1 MTRNV
6 VLICLDTVRKD
17 YFDEYAPR
25 LQELSDVSFEQ
36 CRAASAWSTP
46 SHASMMTGE
55 LPHKHGIH
63 THNRKF
69 HDLSREDTFLG
80 ELNNYVAM
88 GASANVYASS
98 TFGFD
103 TIFDKYSDVAP
114 HRRYPSGMDME
125 KFIQERESSGS
136 ARYIEFLREALNHQH
151 TFQSLANG
159 GLFKLNDILRRAPV
173 PKLLDDGASIVTREA
188 LSMVDDVDEPYF
200 LFTNFMDAHGPVHH
214 VFGYDRDLHSA
225 PNTWTSFEFDDWEIN
240 VEGPSEKHRQDIQN
254 HRELYSAAI
263 NYLDQKVSV
272 FIKEVQE
279 KSEQETTFIIT
290 ADHGENL
297 AYKADNDLFGHTS
310 SLTES
315 LLHVPCYIVNPP
327 SGYESSIQDYFSH
340 LDLGELIIRMAR
352 EETPSVVSDQIF
364 AELVGG
370 GVGGMPEDPEDHDY
384 WDRMLRC
391 AYEDEQK
398 FVWDS
403 LGGTAKYRIDHSRP
417 CWQEQTDEGVEIPQW
432 ARNKFGTNI
441 KQYKKQ
447 AKSHEREINV
457 DAVAESRLEDLGYL

>member
-6 VLICLDTVRKD
+6 VLICLDTIRKD

-25 LQELSDVSFEQ
+25 LQELSGVSFEQ

-63 THNRKF
+63 THNRTF
-69 HDLSREDTFLG
+69 HELSREDTFLG
-80 ELNNYVAM
+80 ELTDHVAL

-103 TIFDKYSDVAP
+103 TIFDEYSDVAP
-114 HRRYPSGMDME
+114 HRRYPKGMDME
-125 KFIQERESSGS
+125 KFIQERELSGL
-136 ARYIEFLREALNHQH
+136 ARYAEFLREAINHPH

-173 PKLLDDGASIVTREA
+173 PKLLDDGASIVTKEA
-188 LSMVDDVDEPYF
+188 LAMVDDVDDPFF

-214 VFGYDRDLHSA
+214 VLGYDRDLHSA

-240 VEGPSEKHRQDIQN
+240 VDGPAEKHRQHLQN
-254 HRELYSAAI
+254 HRELYAAAI
-263 NYLDQKVSV
+263 DYLDRKVSS
-272 FIKEVQE
+272 FIKEIQKE
-279 KSEQETTFIIT
+279 SDRETTFVIT

-297 AYKADNDLFGHTS
+297 AFESDNELFGHTS

-327 SGYESSIQDYFSH
+327 GGYESEMHDYFSH
-340 LDLGELIIRMAR
+340 LELGELITGMAR
-352 EETPSVVSDQIF
+352 EETPSVVSDRVF
-364 AELVGG
+364 AELVGI
-370 GVGGMPEDPEDHDY
+370 GVGGAPNDPEEHRY

-391 AYEDEQK
+391 AYEDDQK

-403 LGGTAKYRIDHSRP
+403 LGGNSKYQLDHSRP
-417 CWQEQTDEGVEIPQW
+417 CWQEQIDDEAEIPQW
-432 ARNKFGTNI
+432 ARDRFEIEIETY
-441 KQYKKQ
+441 KQQ
-447 AKSHEREINV
+447 AKDNETGIDV
-457 DAVAESRLEDLGYL
+457 GAAAESRLKDLGYL